1 MIGGRCRD
9 LGAIYTRD
17 GTEPVR
23 SWQVLGE
30 RVVESRFDALR
41 GPAVSPLIG
50 RDEEMDLLL
59 RRWQRAKTG
68 DGQVVLISG
77 EAGLG
82 KSCITAELG
91 ERLRPEPHLR
101 LRYSCSPYHQNSA
114 LYPFIDQLG
123 RAAGLDDQ
131 WGKFGPGCERQ
142 LTLPPSEY
150 FKRQCYLAL
159 DADEEPAVDV
169 TPTFGLPIPIPSMFP

>member
-23 SWQVLGE
+23 SWQVLGQ

-91 ERLRPEPHLR
+91 ERLRPER
-101 LRYSCSPYHQNSA
+101 CSGLSANSA
-114 LYPFIDQLG
+114 GRLG
-123 RAAGLDDQ
+123 SGPATSPRPAGEAGGLA
-131 WGKFGPGCERQ
+131 GPR
-142 LTLPPSEY
+142 LTA
-150 FKRQCYLAL
+150 R
-159 DADEEPAVDV
+159 
-169 TPTFGLPIPIPSMFP
+169 